1 MGEQGPPGHP
11 DEAPARVLAVLAGLA
26 LAIGV
31 LAMLAWFAGAVDLA
45 RVRSSWPPIYPRGA
59 FWLAALGLAVLAR
72 LAGRDRTSV
81 VLTAVVG
88 TSAVATLLQYASNG
102 AWLSRLDSAWV
113 TDAMNG
119 LDTSHP
125 GRPAL
130 PTAVATLAT
139 TALILLAPVRAGRR
153 LAWAWGAAQA
163 VAIGLP
169 VLALLGYGFNAFGV
183 LSSSV
188 SNGMSLF
195 GAVGGLLLS
204 LSAVI
209 VRTDLPVASW
219 FLARPDRVTLG
230 RLGLLLLGLPVG
242 VWLVRSLART
252 YVATERDS
260 WLVGVIVATIGVG
273 VGLYVL
279 SSRQQADLYG
289 QVALRDEAEAERS
302 LLRVSADAL
311 LDPQALLAPV
321 RTAPG
326 AEVTDFVVADANRAA
341 CRSAGLDRRELLG
354 RRLGSDETRLAI
366 RPLLDRLREVEA
378 SGGSLAL
385 DSHPFAPGPGL
396 PERIHDVRAVRVPD
410 GRVSVTWRD
419 VTEERLRAG
428 RLADSERRYR
438 LLASNSADIVA
449 MTRAGV
455 LQFVS
460 PSVTSALGW
469 DPGAVV
475 GHHVGELV
483 HADDR
488 LRVLAT
494 LGAVE
499 GGAPAR
505 SRFRFSDSEGTY
517 HWVEAVA
524 APLAEEGAT
533 PSVVANVRVI
543 DEDVRAEQELREA
556 RAAAE
561 VAAEAK
567 STFLAN
573 MSHEIRTPLTA
584 VLGLHRLLLD
594 SDLDPRQRD
603 HAERAEGSAR
613 SLLAILNDIL
623 DFSKVEAGALT
634 LDAHEFSLDALLR
647 DLGTVLAANLGDK
660 DVDLLFDIGPDVPDR
675 LVGDELRLRQVLLNL
690 TGNAVKF
697 TAAGHVVLRVGLVD
711 ASAGEVTLRLEVEDT
726 GIGLTEEARSRVT
739 ESFAQASSDTA
750 RNYGGTGLGLAISS
764 RLLGLMGTE
773 LEVDSAPGQGSTFG
787 FRVTL
792 PLPRR
797 PGRTEEPQP
806 LRAALLGG
814 GAVVRRSVASACEAL
829 GWTLTEGADDA
840 SADVVLVDLPSAT
853 KANADAL
860 VGLGADP
867 TPGSGPERDTPRQVI
882 ALGTMAALAALTPAE
897 SAVLD
902 GSVVKPFT
910 PAALRRAVRQHEG
923 VVAQPSAAGHGPRLA
938 GVRVLLVEDNEIS
951 RAVATEMLEAE
962 GASVQF
968 ARNGREGVDA
978 VEAWAGGLDVVLM
991 DQQMPVLDGL
1001 AATREIRA
1009 AGHAVPMLAITAN
1022 AMSGDRMACLAA
1034 GMDGFVAKPFDLD
1047 ELVETILMWIGRYSI
1062 HVEDTEEEPP
1072 SRGRGEGGRSLLEEA
1087 ARLQAGPTPT
1097 VPDASTDDDE
1107 PPVGAAEDLD
1117 HVAGL
1122 GRVAGHTDF
1131 YAGMLDKFVSGLP
1144 QRLTEIDAAVRDG
1157 DAAGAAHHA
1166 HALAG
1171 AAVMLGADRIGAAA
1185 RAVQAV
1191 ARSTVPVDGSA
1202 ELSELH
1208 RAAARLE
1215 AAVRRWRETAFG

>member
-1 MGEQGPPGHP
+1 
-11 DEAPARVLAVLAGLA
+11 VLAGLA

-31 LAMLAWFAGAVDLA
+31 LALLAWLAGAVDLA
-45 RVRSSWPPIYPRGA
+45 RVRGSWPPIYPRGA

-72 LAGRDRTSV
+72 LAGRDRTAV
-81 VLTAVVG
+81 VLTAVGG
-88 TSAVATLLQYASNG
+88 TSAVATLLQYASGG

-113 TDAMNG
+113 TDAMVG
-119 LDTSHP
+119 LDTTHP
-125 GRPAL
+125 GRPAV
-130 PTAVATLAT
+130 PTAVTTLAT

-153 LAWAWGAAQA
+153 LAWAWSAAQA

-204 LSAVI
+204 VSAVL

-242 VWLVRSLART
+242 VWVVRSLART

-260 WLVGVIVATIGVG
+260 WLVGVIVTTIGVG

-289 QVALRDEAEAERS
+289 QLALREEAEAERS

-311 LDPQALLAPV
+311 LDPQALLTPV
-321 RTAPG
+321 RAYPG
-326 AEVTDFVVADANRAA
+326 AAVTDFVVADANRAA
-341 CRSAGLDRRELLG
+341 CRSAGLARRELLG

-366 RPLLDRLREVEA
+366 APLLDRLREVEA

-385 DSHPFAPGPGL
+385 DSHPFAPRPGL

-419 VTEERLRAG
+419 VTDERLRAG

-460 PSVTSALGW
+460 PAVTSALGW
-469 DPGAVV
+469 DPGDVV

-483 HADDR
+483 HEDDQ

-494 LGAVE
+494 LGSVE
-499 GGAPAR
+499 GGTPAR
-505 SRFRFSDSEGTY
+505 SRFRFRDSGGTY

-533 PSVVANVRVI
+533 AAAVANVRVI

-623 DFSKVEAGALT
+623 DFSKVEAGALS

-660 DVDLLFDIGPDVPDR
+660 DVDLLFEIGPDVPDR

-690 TGNAVKF
+690 TGNAAKF
-697 TAAGHVVLRVGLVD
+697 TAAGHVVVRVAVID
-711 ASAGEVTLRLEVEDT
+711 TSAGEVTLRLEVEDT

-773 LEVDSAPGQGSTFG
+773 LEVESTPGQGSTFG

-797 PGRTEEPQP
+797 PGRTEETTP
-806 LRAALLGG
+806 LRVALVGG
-814 GAVVRRSVASACEAL
+814 RPVARRSVASACEAL
-829 GWTLTEGADDA
+829 GWTLTDADDT
-840 SADVVLVDLPSAT
+840 SVDVLLVDLPSAT
-853 KANADAL
+853 RANADAL
-860 VGLGADP
+860 VGLGGDLSPRTDP
-867 TPGSGPERDTPRQVI
+867 ARDTPRRVV

-910 PAALRRAVRQHEG
+910 PAALRRAVRQREDA
-923 VVAQPSAAGHGPRLA
+923 VAQPSAAAHGPRLA

-1047 ELVETILMWIGRYSI
+1047 ELVETILMWIGRYSL
-1062 HVEDTEEEPP
+1062 HVDDPVDEP
-1072 SRGRGEGGRSLLEEA
+1072 SSSGLGEGDGLGEVTLGQGGLRPEPDLL
-1087 ARLQAGPTPT
+1087 
-1097 VPDASTDDDE
+1097 VPGDE
-1107 PPVGAAEDLD
+1107 PAAGAPEDLD

-1122 GRVAGHTDF
+1122 GRVAGHADF
-1131 YAGMLDKFVSGLP
+1131 YAGMLDKLVAGLP

-1157 DAAGAAHHA
+1157 DAAGAAQHA

-1191 ARSTVPVDGSA
+1191 ARTTAPLVGSA
-1202 ELSELH
+1202 ELGELH
-1208 RAAARLE
+1208 VAAARLE
-1215 AAVRRWRETAFG
+1215 SAVRRWRATAFD